1 MSHASRAHRALDV
14 AQAEALA
21 RDRERVD
28 EAADRQRLAADRD
41 ADLAYRAALA
51 ASGDRFRDVADPG
64 GALVPSK
71 TRLRDA
77 RSLSV
82 NRPRVLL
89 TKLSVRTSAKGRE
102 YLEAGSAKPASSG
115 SLARPTASVTRCGTS
130 SSPSPSGPTIPG
142 FGPRRTR
149 ESRDGNRD
157 RPSVATSRDYRT
169 CDPSGGW
176 AVPGR
181 PAGRPM

>member
-102 YLEAGSAKPASSG
+102 YLSG
-115 SLARPTASVTRCGTS
+115 WLGKASVVGF
-130 SSPSPSGPTIPG
+130 PG
-142 FGPRRTR
+142 EADRFGNAVWDIFVSEP
-149 ESRDGNRD
+149 E
-157 RPSVATSRDYRT
+157 RPD
-169 CDPSGGW
+169 DPWLRPETHQGIEGW
-176 AVPGR
+176 EP
-181 PAGRPM
+181 